1 MRTVF
6 VILLASSLF
15 VAGCSLFGN
24 YDVEGLPCDPSARR
38 GEECL
43 PDAGF
48 ICVRLDGGAGSCVR
62 MKEVSGF

>member
-1 MRTVF
+1 MRALWV
-6 VILLASSLF
+6 VLIASGL
-15 VAGCSLFGN
+15 VMAGCSLFGN

-48 ICVRLDGGAGSCVR
+48 LCVRLDGGAGSCVR
-62 MKEVSGF
+62 LKEASGS

>member
-1 MRTVF
+1 MRTLF

-15 VAGCSLFGN
+15 VAGCSLFGT
-24 YDVEGLPCDPSARR
+24 YDVEGLPCDPSAPR

-48 ICVRLDGGAGSCVR
+48 ICVRLDGGAGTCVR
-62 MKEVSGF
+62 MK